1 MKKMTLLKMQV
12 LLFLLL
18 LYSNFS
24 NGQTLDQSN
33 APVSTGGGSFTVS
46 STANVGQ
53 SFIAGLNG
61 NLSQINIRVGNY
73 GTFVAGNFQLRIF
86 SGNGY
91 AGTVLNTTVFTISS
105 SPATNNFDE
114 LVITLSSLV
123 PVTAGNTYTI
133 DLRGIT
139 GAVSTHGTVPA
150 NYTNGGL
157 YVNNGNSPFVNS
169 DDLWFKT
176 FVILTPGSALGFDG
190 SNDYVELGN
199 IMPTTYTKEAW
210 FNVSNLSLN
219 NNLIS
224 GGNDGQH
231 ALYPPAT
238 YGNRL
243 SAGHNGTWNYVQDP
257 TPIVA
262 NTWYHVALTYDAA
275 TTTMKL
281 YKNGNLVSSN
291 TNVPAFLG
299 GNALRLGAYDAFQN
313 LLGGKLDE
321 VRVWNRVLPQCEIQS
336 NINGELPT
344 GQTGLVAYYKFN
356 QGFALSN
363 NTSVNTLTDSSGNSN
378 TGTLNGF
385 ALTGS
390 TSNWVAPGG
399 VVTGSSGPA
408 PVSAASPQV
417 FCSSA
422 TVASLSATGSNIK
435 WYSVATGGTAL
446 VATTVLGT
454 ATYYVTQTIGSC
466 ESPRRAVLVK
476 AITIPI
482 SGTTVITNVSCNSG
496 TNGAIN
502 LTPSGGTAPY
512 TFNWGGGVTTEDRT
526 GLAAGNYS
534 VIITDANGCLGG
546 VNAMVTQPSAP
557 VSIKSQLTRRSS

>member
-1 MKKMTLLKMQV
+1 MVKK
-12 LLFLLL
+12 
-18 LYSNFS
+18 
-24 NGQTLDQSN
+24 
-33 APVSTGGGSFTVS
+33 
-46 STANVGQ
+46 
-53 SFIAGLNG
+53 
-61 NLSQINIRVGNY
+61 
-73 GTFVAGNFQLRIF
+73 
-86 SGNGY
+86 
-91 AGTVLNTTVFTISS
+91 
-105 SPATNNFDE
+105 
-114 LVITLSSLV
+114 
-123 PVTAGNTYTI
+123 
-133 DLRGIT
+133 
-139 GAVSTHGTVPA
+139 
-150 NYTNGGL
+150 
-157 YVNNGNSPFVNS
+157 VNS
-169 DDLWFKT
+169 TNWTQDYEAT
-176 FVILTPGSALGFDG
+176 VAEYEAL
-190 SNDYVELGN
+190 SNVKSQN
-199 IMPTTYTKEAW
+199 IDSIEAQ
-210 FNVSNLSLN
+210 
-219 NNLIS
+219 I
-224 GGNDGQH
+224 
-231 ALYPPAT
+231 
-238 YGNRL
+238 
-243 SAGHNGTWNYVQDP
+243 
-257 TPIVA
+257 
-262 NTWYHVALTYDAA
+262 
-275 TTTMKL
+275 
-281 YKNGNLVSSN
+281 
-291 TNVPAFLG
+291 
-299 GNALRLGAYDAFQN
+299 
-313 LLGGKLDE
+313 
-321 VRVWNRVLPQCEIQS
+321 
-336 NINGELPT
+336 PT

-466 ESPRRAVLVK
+466 ESPRKAVLVK

-496 TNGAIN
+496 TNGVIN

-546 VNAMVTQPSAP
+546 VNATVTQPSAP
-557 VSIKSQLTRRSS
+557 VSGTRVVTNVACNGGSNGAINLTPSGGTAPYTFNWGSGITTEDRTGLLAGTYAVTITDNNGCTGTVVV